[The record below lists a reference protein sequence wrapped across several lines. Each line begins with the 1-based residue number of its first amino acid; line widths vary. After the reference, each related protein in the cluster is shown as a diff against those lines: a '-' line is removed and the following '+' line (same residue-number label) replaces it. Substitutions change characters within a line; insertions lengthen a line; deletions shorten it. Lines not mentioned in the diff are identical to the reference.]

1 MLPLMIY
8 SNFKNVDGSTLY
20 DALLFSFN
28 MVDKTSILKH
38 NNIYSLDS
46 SNSKASVSNVY
57 TKEELTNT
65 DIIYDI
71 VLDNKADHSNAYLK
85 TEILNTFTTSN
96 LLVHTKVKLSSADV
110 EDVVRLVGS
119 VDNNT
124 FSIEQLS
131 RTSVSDSMFWSSL
144 VSIEYNVDTMHC
156 KFDVDKTDCC

>member
-1 MLPLMIY
+1 M
-8 SNFKNVDGSTLY
+8 
-20 DALLFSFN
+20 
-28 MVDKTSILKH
+28 
-38 NNIYSLDS
+38 
-46 SNSKASVSNVY
+46 Y
-57 TKEELTNT
+57 TKEELTNS
-65 DIIYDI
+65 DSIYDI

-85 TEILNTFTTSN
+85 TEIINTFTTSN

-124 FSIEQLS
+124 FSIERFS